1 MDCVRAVIVGA
12 EGTPYHDGLFFF
24 DVCFPSGYPNVPPE
38 KVLFVFWNRLQSARL
53 EDLRPKVNG
62 KRSGIEKQ
70 KGLEKAAKLQ
80 YLGHSSSLYLSE
92 KTDMF
97 YATQKRMLP
106 NAYWLF
112 TATVMEE
119 ALNGVVTTHPLPLE
133 PSIMKKVEK
142 QCDHCYSVT
151 IPKRK
156 QELNL
161 STKCNRLQRQVQ
173 AIILDQ
179 EEIGGLSVCLQMVE
193 ASWVGKSSIT
203 GAYPY
208 RGNEDGS

>member
-38 KVLFVFWNRLQSARL
+38 NVLFVFWNRLQSARL

-112 TATVMEE
+112 TVYYTSA
-119 ALNGVVTTHPLPLE
+119 LPLASSLAVDQSFSQLHLKCFACIRFVFME
-133 PSIMKKVEK
+133 VISKGSQAGV
-142 QCDHCYSVT
+142 QRFDSNLWFWGL
-151 IPKRK
+151 
-156 QELNL
+156 ELDL
-161 STKCNRLQRQVQ
+161 SSLGAVSFNSR
-173 AIILDQ
+173 I
-179 EEIGGLSVCLQMVE
+179 
-193 ASWVGKSSIT
+193 KSC
-203 GAYPY
+203 
-208 RGNEDGS
+208 

>member
-38 KVLFVFWNRLQSARL
+38 NVLFVFWNRLQSARL

-80 YLGHSSSLYLSE
+80 NQHLGYPCLFAVSPFSQIQYLGHSSSLYLSE

-112 TATVMEE
+112 TVYYTSA
-119 ALNGVVTTHPLPLE
+119 LPLASSLAVDQSFSQLHLKCFACIRFVFME
-133 PSIMKKVEK
+133 VISKGSQAGV
-142 QCDHCYSVT
+142 QRFDSNLWFWGL
-151 IPKRK
+151 
-156 QELNL
+156 ELDL
-161 STKCNRLQRQVQ
+161 SSLGAVSFNSR
-173 AIILDQ
+173 I
-179 EEIGGLSVCLQMVE
+179 
-193 ASWVGKSSIT
+193 KSC
-203 GAYPY
+203 
-208 RGNEDGS
+208 